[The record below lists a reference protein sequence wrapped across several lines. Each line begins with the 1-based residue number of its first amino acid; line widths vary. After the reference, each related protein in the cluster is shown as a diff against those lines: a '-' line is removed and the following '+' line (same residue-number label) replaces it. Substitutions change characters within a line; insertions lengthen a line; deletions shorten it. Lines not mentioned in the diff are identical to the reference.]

1 MKSTEIEKLK
11 KQSVVNY
18 EISNDYK
25 PQILNT
31 TISKISVDLKK
42 LMVKKNL
49 LVCIYEIN

>member
-1 MKSTEIEKLK
+1 MKSTESEKFK
-11 KQSVVNY
+11 KQSLVSY
-18 EISNDYK
+18 ELCSDYK

-49 LVCIYEIN
+49 LVCIYEID